1 MERILKLAKKDKI
14 VHPLIDLAD
23 QHRYIYVMGKTGIGK
38 TYIVKQCFPDAIYVA
53 PDIFKSKQSTVDFF
67 ERLAT
72 VNTPII
78 IDDYDGIDDNIGIR
92 EITGPVSR
100 GPLIIIGNKQ
110 PSSLDGKPYIY
121 EFPQM
126 PISEIMKLASSPKSE
141 RAAIICQG
149 DIRRFFQ
156 IIFFDSD
163 DPDIFQTPKQVLES
177 FVCKTGKENPV
188 KYIGKYFEEHGNMM
202 GLIQEN
208 YIKSPHVDTVHVTE
222 CFSSADVIDKE
233 LYQGEWHLMSFF
245 FTEGVIR
252 PCISVGH
259 TLESL
264 DPASLWTKELNIR
277 MREKKIRTISNR
289 NPYVRFSHDELVLI
303 GKYINNDIER
313 AKELV
318 KEYRLESADIDVINH
333 LHKLKTRNASIIK
346 KQCQELT
353 SIPKPSKTLKS

>member
-1 MERILKLAKKDKI
+1 MERILKVTKKDKI
-14 VHPLIDLAD
+14 VHPLVDLAD
-23 QHRYIYVMGKTGIGK
+23 KHRYLYIVGKPGIGK
-38 TYIVKQCFPDAIYVA
+38 TFTVKQCFPGAIYVA
-53 PDIFKSKQSTVDFF
+53 PEILKSKQTTIDFF
-67 ERLAT
+67 ERIAPT
-72 VNTPII
+72 TNPVI
-78 IDDYDGIDDNIGIR
+78 IDDFDGVDDNIGIR
-92 EITGPVSR
+92 EISGPVSR

-110 PSSLDGKPYIY
+110 PSLDGKPHVY

-126 PISEIMKLASSPKSE
+126 PVSEIMKLVSSPKTE

-156 IIFFDSD
+156 IVLFDSD

-177 FVCKTGKENPV
+177 FVCKKGKENPV
-188 KYIGKYFEEHGNMM
+188 KYLGKYFEEHGNMM

-208 YIKSPHVDTVHVTE
+208 YLRSPCVDPVHVTD

-245 FTEGVIR
+245 FSEGVIR

-259 TLESL
+259 TLDSL

-277 MREKKIRTISNR
+277 MREKKIRTISTR
-289 NPYVRFSHDELVLI
+289 NADAKFSHDELVLI

-313 AKELV
+313 AKQLV
-318 KEYRLESADIDVINH
+318 KEYKLESADIDVINH
-333 LHKLKTRNASIIK
+333 LHKLKTKNATIIK

-353 SIPKPSKTLKS
+353 STPKTTTRTLKS